1 MGLNKSPHFLFFIFF
16 RKIYKDVVC
25 VVFMVT
31 DKEFKRMNLI
41 ARRQAK
47 DKTKEAR
54 MKQKKETKQE
64 KLFSRESK

>member
-1 MGLNKSPHFLFFIFF
+1 MGLNKSPLFLFFIFF

-31 DKEFKRMNLI
+31 DREFKRMNQI
-41 ARRQAK
+41 ARRQTK